1 MGNSL
6 SACTDLTGMS
16 GTSVGKVGVG
26 LLSGVLIAL
35 IPAAPASASTRV
47 EYTPT
52 YTHGTTGSGPI
63 CGGTISGVAMTHPKA
78 PGRATVYLTA
88 KLRAEP
94 TLTLT
99 WVCYVPT
106 TVHWVNT
113 RTGRRGAT
121 SVMFVLTS
129 LPQTRECTPIVNGV
143 RCGTA
148 AELRLNTGTGQIRSW
163 ITTRLRHIPGHARF
177 RVF

>member
-1 MGNSL
+1 M
-6 SACTDLTGMS
+6 TDMS
-16 GTSVGKVGVG
+16 RTSVRNVGVG

-35 IPAAPASASTRV
+35 VPAAPASASTRV

-52 YTHGTTGSGPI
+52 YTHGKTGSGPI
-63 CGGTISGVAMTHPKA
+63 CGGKISGVVVTHPMA

-88 KLRAEP
+88 KLKAEP

-99 WVCYVPT
+99 WACDVPT

-121 SVMFVLTS
+121 SVTFTLTS
-129 LPQTRECTPIVNGV
+129 LPQTKECTPIVNGV
-143 RCGTA
+143 RCGTT

-163 ITTRLRHIPGHARF
+163 ITARLRHIPGHARF
-177 RVF
+177 QVF